1 MSYKKTSVYTV
12 ALIDAFVGKAAQG
25 NPAGVCSLTDW
36 PADDTLQAIA
46 TWVNL
51 SETAFVKPTSA
62 PGTYELRWFTPVR
75 EVDLC
80 GHATLAA
87 AHWLQSGHPALAG
100 QSIRFRTRSG
110 ELTAH
115 PEGDGF
121 RLDFPAETASA
132 VTSPPDLSSVLGTSP
147 VGVARNRM
155 DLLVEVDGAA
165 TVVQLRPDLEAMARW
180 EVRGVLVT
188 ARADDPDTDFVSR
201 CFFPAYGV
209 DEDPVTG
216 SAHCALGPY
225 WADRLGRERLRARQL
240 SARGGELVVTVV
252 GNRVYL
258 TGKARAAGELS
269 VVLS

>member
-1 MSYKKTSVYTV
+1 MSCKKTSVYTV
-12 ALIDAFVGKAAQG
+12 ALVDAFVGKGAQG

-36 PADDTLQAIA
+36 PDDAILQAIA
-46 TWVNL
+46 ARVNL
-51 SETAFVKPTSA
+51 SETAFLKPTSA
-62 PGTYELRWFTPVR
+62 PGTYALRWFTPVR

-87 AHWLQSGHPALAG
+87 AHWLQSEHHALANHP
-100 QSIRFRTRSG
+100 FTFETRSG
-110 ELTAH
+110 KLTAQ
-115 PEGDGF
+115 PEDDGF
-121 RLDFPAETASA
+121 RLDFPAEIAHVATP
-132 VTSPPDLSSVLGTSP
+132 PPDLRAALGTSP

-155 DLLVEVDGAA
+155 DLLIEVTDAA
-165 TVVQLRPDLEAMARW
+165 TVVQLRPDLEALARW

-188 ARADDPDTDFVSR
+188 ARADDPATDFVSR

-225 WADRLGRERLRARQL
+225 WAERLGRRRLRARQL
-240 SARGGELVVTVV
+240 SARGGDLIVTVV
-252 GNRVYL
+252 GDRVHL
-258 TGKARAAGELS
+258 TGRARAAGELS